1 MDKNIPQLS
10 EQMKT
15 NYVSVVISFGIIE
28 NGLKEW
34 KENGGKKMHLIAFY
48 KSKNDT
54 CSLVKVHVNVKFQD
68 RAPDIQFF
76 AYFLTY
82 PPTPVRFCH
91 SVNFH
96 FYIMISNFGK
106 PTQRSDVIYG
116 CLQSCYL
123 KVIELFGQDSTL
135 QIFTTSL
142 QSLSVLRVSL

>member
-54 CSLVKVHVNVKFQD
+54 FSLVKVYVNVKFQD
-68 RAPDIQFF
+68 RASDSRFF
-76 AYFLTY
+76 AYFYTY
-82 PPTPVRFCH
+82 PPASVRFSQ

-96 FYIMISNFGK
+96 FYIMMSNFGK
-106 PTQRSDVIYG
+106 PPQRSDVIYG
-116 CLQSCYL
+116 CPRAAFWKS
-123 KVIELFGQDSTL
+123 
-135 QIFTTSL
+135 
-142 QSLSVLRVSL
+142 